1 MRSTVCAADMLAV
14 FDNVVQYFGFSL
26 QKPPII
32 TFKHFMDRD
41 IY

>member
-1 MRSTVCAADMLAV
+1 MRSTVCAADMLIV
-14 FDNVVQYFGFSL
+14 FDNVVQSL
-26 QKPPII
+26 GASSLKAPII